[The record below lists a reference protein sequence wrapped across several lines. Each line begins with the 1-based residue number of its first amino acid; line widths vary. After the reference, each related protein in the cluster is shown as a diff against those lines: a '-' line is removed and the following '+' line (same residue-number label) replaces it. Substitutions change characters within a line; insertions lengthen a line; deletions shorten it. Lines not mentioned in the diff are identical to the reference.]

1 MKQPT
6 LFDSPQKKKRDYTR
20 VSRKKGDRTAFR
32 SMLIAYKLYG
42 HKRTMR
48 QLQDEYKVTHFP
60 KRLMPHD
67 IDMTPIEHITQEYA
81 DRAFRAI
88 ADYNAGAKRKR
99 DKVVNVDLYS
109 IPVEEIKKIKA
120 QLEQTLER
128 LTTLILAKQ
137 L

>member
-48 QLQDEYKVTHFP
+48 QLQDEYKVSHFP
-60 KRLMPHD
+60 KRLLPQDLDAM
-67 IDMTPIEHITQEYA
+67 PIEHITQMYA
-81 DRAFRAI
+81 DRAYRII
-88 ADYNAGAKRKR
+88 ADYNKSSKRKR
-99 DKVVNVDLYS
+99 DKVVMADLYS
-109 IPVEEIKKIKA
+109 VPIEEIKLLSPHRRDQENQGA
-120 QLEQTLER
+120 
-128 LTTLILAKQ
+128 A
-137 L
+137 